1 MLTLCSFYIFKLYF
15 QLTVE
20 CSLQFYTIICNE
32 FVMFC
37 VDLWYF
43 YFFGDILYVLCHIYD
58 QHNCKYW
65 IYVYL
70 YVVWHWLIKN
80 WIELPDIM
88 NLQSLKC
95 NMFYITESI
104 AVGDLVRF
112 KSDNIANLSLFL
124 RLSWVT
130 SYNEPSIFK
139 MQCVLYDG
147 KHCCRRL
154 GSV

>member
-20 CSLQFYTIICNE
+20 CSLQFYTIICSE

-43 YFFGDILYVLCHIYD
+43 NFFGDILYVLCHIYD

-80 WIELPDIM
+80 WIELNWTNLEAFPLGIWDRIFCICTVYVVNDGVQHQTRHRVCFTLITQQM
-88 NLQSLKC
+88 FWYKNAVSQTKLQSIR
-95 NMFYITESI
+95 N
-104 AVGDLVRF
+104 G
-112 KSDNIANLSLFL
+112 
-124 RLSWVT
+124 
-130 SYNEPSIFK
+130 
-139 MQCVLYDG
+139 
-147 KHCCRRL
+147 
-154 GSV
+154 